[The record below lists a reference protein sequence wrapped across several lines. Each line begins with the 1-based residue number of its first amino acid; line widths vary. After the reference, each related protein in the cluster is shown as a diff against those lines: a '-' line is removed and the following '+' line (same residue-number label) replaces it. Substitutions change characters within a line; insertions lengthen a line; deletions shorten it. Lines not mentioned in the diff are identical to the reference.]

1 MKEQETLNI
10 RSKYWPTLADQS
22 HLRLASERAFS
33 VFFLL
38 AGSSGLIITI
48 INIPF
53 LFSHPVTV
61 GLGAGIAVLCLLGP
75 IFVIGSARFDL
86 NVRIFGHTIAILM
99 CGLSLA
105 AQEMVSPSNL
115 LFLPAVLTM
124 TLATGWRDGLFT
136 LTLAL
141 CAYVGTFLISN
152 AEWAVALPDVNTTT
166 LIAGQMLAACF
177 IFAGTAVFR
186 HQMVYAARELERQT
200 ALAEESSLAKSEFL
214 ATVSHEVRTP
224 LNGVLGMAQILQA
237 SELQPDQQRQ
247 VSTILQCGKLLL
259 HTLNDVLDLSRIEA
273 GHLSLELRPIDLRD
287 LIGTLGP
294 TYEGV
299 AEAKNVRFAARVDP
313 ALKLDDKRIGD
324 ESRLAQILHN
334 LLSNAVKF
342 TSEGEVELAVL
353 AGGSDT
359 EVLFLVRDSG
369 IGLSDQQQS
378 RIFDKFVQADQSTS
392 REYGGSGLGLAIVS
406 HLVELMHGKITVE
419 SALGQGS
426 CFTVRL
432 PLPVADSAAEATVE
446 IPVAAGQIQPNRE
459 LKILVVDDVRINLHV
474 MRAMLDQLGYE
485 ADYVASGE
493 EAVQVVSRIHFDVIF
508 LDISMPGM
516 GGIEALEKIRELEAA
531 QNRRAATV
539 IAQTANVMRHQL
551 ESYEQAGFDGAL
563 GKPIQLGA
571 LRERLS
577 TVAVQVRSRAP
588 TSSGKG

>member
-1 MKEQETLNI
+1 LNI
-10 RSKYWPTLADQS
+10 RSKYWPTSTDHR

-38 AGSSGLIITI
+38 AGASGLIITI

-75 IFVIGSARFDL
+75 IFVIGSAQFDL
-86 NVRIFGHTIAILM
+86 NVRIFGHTVAILM

-214 ATVSHEVRTP
+214 ATVSHEIRTP

-237 SELQPDQQRQ
+237 SKLLPDQQRK
-247 VSTILQCGKLLL
+247 VRTILQCGKLLQ

-273 GHLSLELRPIDLRD
+273 GRLSLEPRPIDLRD
-287 LIGTLGP
+287 LIRTLGP
-294 TYEGV
+294 TYASV
-299 AEAKNVRFAARVDP
+299 AEAKSVKFAVRIDP
-313 ALKLDDKRIGD
+313 ELKLDDKRIGD
-324 ESRLAQILHN
+324 ESRIAQILHN

-342 TSEGEVELAVL
+342 TNEGEVELAVL
-353 AGGSDT
+353 PGGSDA
-359 EVLFLVRDSG
+359 EVLFVVRDSG
-369 IGLSDQQQS
+369 IGLSDPQRS

-406 HLVELMHGKITVE
+406 HLVELMHGQINVE
-419 SALGQGS
+419 SVLGQGS

-432 PLPVADSAAEATVE
+432 PLPVANSATEAAVAL
-446 IPVAAGQIQPNRE
+446 PVAGEKLRSHRNLR
-459 LKILVVDDVRINLHV
+459 ILVVDDVRINLEV
-474 MRAMLDQLGYE
+474 MRAMLGQLGYE
-485 ADYVASGE
+485 ADYVTSGE
-493 EAVQVVSRIHFDVIF
+493 EAVGIVSRSHFDVIF

-516 GGIEALEKIRELEAA
+516 GGIAALEKIRELETA
-531 QNRRAATV
+531 QSRRTATV
-539 IAQTANVMRHQL
+539 IAQTANVMRHQVA
-551 ESYEQAGFDGAL
+551 SYEQAGFDGTL
-563 GKPIQLGA
+563 GKPIQLDA

-577 TVAVQVRSRAP
+577 TVAV
-588 TSSGKG
+588 